1 MGTRVRMG
9 NYDWSNCIKWFI
21 EDGNPYRD
29 GDLPAMVTINGMQI
43 WYKDGEIHRDGDHPA
58 MISDKEGQAWYKD
71 GKKHRDVGPAFVH
84 YFEHLVLPPYRFFE
98 HGVRR
103 EPISTRGETV
113 ATLAPASWSPVLCF
127 I

>member
-1 MGTRVRMG
+1 M
-9 NYDWSNCIKWFI
+9 
-21 EDGNPYRD
+21 
-29 GDLPAMVTINGMQI
+29 TIQGWLI
-43 WYKDGEIHRDGDHPA
+43 WYKDGEIHRDGDQPA
-58 MISDKEGQAWYKD
+58 MFQDKKGKIWYKD
-71 GKKHRDVGPAFVH
+71 GKKHRDVGPAFLNFV
-84 YFEHLVLPPYRFFE
+84 EHRLTPPYRFFE